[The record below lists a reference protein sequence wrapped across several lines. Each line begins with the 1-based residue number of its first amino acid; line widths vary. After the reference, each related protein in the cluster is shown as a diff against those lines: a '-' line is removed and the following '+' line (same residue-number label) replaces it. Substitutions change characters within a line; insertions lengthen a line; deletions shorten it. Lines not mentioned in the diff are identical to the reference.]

1 MTEKQ
6 HAPPQDDDPDTDTQ
20 EEERGLLVDGR
31 PVDRGPGQHH
41 ANADTTHSPTQ
52 QSRITH
58 EF

>member
-1 MTEKQ
+1 MTDEPT
-6 HAPPQDDDPDTDTQ
+6 AVDPDDDRDTDTRD
-20 EEERGLLVDGR
+20 EERVVIVDGR

-41 ANADTTHSPTQ
+41 ANADTRRSATQ